1 MRLDNSVLTTLN
13 IFPLE
18 KVRDKVS
25 SIFGLL
31 NTTITAGIG
40 ERLLRRWLRQPL
52 VSAEE
57 INRRLDIVE
66 IFVEENEVREDV
78 RNNALKGIIDIE
90 KYVRRLEGKSKFRLQ
105 DLYVMYQTV
114 KKLEPIL
121 ELLRSV
127 SHEKRPI
134 LDSMFVEP
142 LSDLIGSFG
151 PFLQKTESVIDA
163 KSLSLSPPEFNVAP
177 TFDEGLKE
185 IAERKD
191 EAYDAIAHI
200 YDIVGFSLSFHS

>member
-1 MRLDNSVLTTLN
+1 M
-13 IFPLE
+13 
-18 KVRDKVS
+18 
-25 SIFGLL
+25 
-31 NTTITAGIG
+31 
-40 ERLLRRWLRQPL
+40 
-52 VSAEE
+52 
-57 INRRLDIVE
+57 
-66 IFVEENEVREDV
+66 EENEVREDV

-151 PFLQKTESVIDA
+151 PFLQMTESVIDA

-177 TFDEGLKE
+177 TFDEELKE

>member
-1 MRLDNSVLTTLN
+1 
-13 IFPLE
+13 
-18 KVRDKVS
+18 
-25 SIFGLL
+25 
-31 NTTITAGIG
+31 
-40 ERLLRRWLRQPL
+40 
-52 VSAEE
+52 
-57 INRRLDIVE
+57 
-66 IFVEENEVREDV
+66 
-78 RNNALKGIIDIE
+78 
-90 KYVRRLEGKSKFRLQ
+90 
-105 DLYVMYQTV
+105 MYQTV

-151 PFLQKTESVIDA
+151 PFLQMTESVIDA

-177 TFDEGLKE
+177 TFDEELKE